1 MCNVLQVSD
10 TITAF
15 VVAAEGAAKDLLPEQ
30 VTVASVTEMGREG
43 FVAGVCSTTSIREI
57 IKATLLG
64 PAPLEEED
72 AESQVGGGEYVR

>member
-1 MCNVLQVSD
+1 VQVSD

-15 VVAAEGAAKDLLPEQ
+15 VVAAESAVKDIPAEQ
-30 VTVASVTEMGREG
+30 VAVSSVTEMAREG
-43 FVAGVCSTTSIREI
+43 FVAGVCGTPSIREI

-72 AESQVGGGEYVR
+72 AESQVGRGHAWVYP